1 MPRKSAVS
9 APDIVSSMK
18 SFLWSGLLGYFL
30 FNSSMRLDSALEL
43 APSRKSFAALSE
55 VDAQKN

>member
-30 FNSSMRLDSALEL
+30 FNSSMRLDSALG
-43 APSRKSFAALSE
+43 AYVFLS
-55 VDAQKN
+55 QRT